1 MVLNAKILRRRQLNT
16 NETQVTSQFY
26 KSQKQL
32 LTRRDLDGL
41 LTGIRRKGAQA
52 HDKFDIKFIRV
63 LNGANWVSF
72 SDYDDLEN
80 YYNGKVQDSSKLLE
94 FSQVQ
99 ITSIFS

>member
-1 MVLNAKILRRRQLNT
+1 MVLNAKILRRRQLNN

-41 LTGIRRKGAQA
+41 LTGMRRKGAQA
-52 HDKFDIKFIRV
+52 HDNFDIKLIRV
-63 LNGANWVSF
+63 LNANWVSF
-72 SDYDDLEN
+72 SDYDDLED
-80 YYNGKVQDSSKLLE
+80 YYNGKVLDSSKFFE

-99 ITSIFS
+99 ITSIYS

>member
-1 MVLNAKILRRRQLNT
+1 MVLNAKSLRRRQLNS
-16 NETQVTSQFY
+16 NETQISMQFY

-41 LTGIRRKGAQA
+41 LTGIRRKGAEA
-52 HDKFDIKFIRV
+52 HDKFDIKLIRV

-72 SDYDDLEN
+72 TDYDDLEN
-80 YYNGKVQDSSKLLE
+80 YYNGKVLESSKFFE

-99 ITSIFS
+99 ITSIYS

>member
-1 MVLNAKILRRRQLNT
+1 MVLNGKVLRRRQLNN
-16 NETQVTSQFY
+16 NETQTTSQFY

-32 LTRRDLDGL
+32 LTRRDLDGIL
-41 LTGIRRKGAQA
+41 AGMRRKGAES
-52 HDKFDIKFIRV
+52 HDKFDIKLIRV

-80 YYNGKVQDSSKLLE
+80 YYNGKVRNAEKFYE

-99 ITSIFS
+99 ITSIYS

>member
-1 MVLNAKILRRRQLNT
+1 MVLNGKVLRRRQLNN

-32 LTRRDLDGL
+32 LTRKDLDGIL
-41 LTGIRRKGAQA
+41 GGLRKKGSKAY
-52 HDKFDIKFIRV
+52 DNFDIKLIRV

-72 SDYDDLEN
+72 TDYDDLEN
-80 YYNGKVQDSSKLLE
+80 YYNGKVRNDEKFYE

-99 ITSIFS
+99 ITSIYS